1 VCCCSSLLHDGAIGA
16 QYPLQALMT
25 TVPLPA
31 RRGAFLSANSAIQS
45 LGNGVGALLGG
56 LLLHTDAGGHISGY
70 GLNGWLAVG

>member
-1 VCCCSSLLHDGAIGA
+1 
-16 QYPLQALMT
+16 MT